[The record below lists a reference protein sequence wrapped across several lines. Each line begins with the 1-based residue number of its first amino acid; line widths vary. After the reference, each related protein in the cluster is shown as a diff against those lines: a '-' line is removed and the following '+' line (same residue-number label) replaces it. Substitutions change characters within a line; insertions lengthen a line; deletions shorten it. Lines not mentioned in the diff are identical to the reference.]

1 MAEEWEEPAQP
12 EGQQEAPGGAGGEPE
27 AAQARDADAGSSPG
41 GGGSGSE
48 NGGGRWTD
56 LSRMGPL
63 ALRQVIGL
71 GRWAGCC
78 RRLGKEINTCQTVL
92 MRLPARKQRGN
103 GGIWT
108 RASHKSHPR
117 TCHKRFWQ
125 ALMQRR
131 HCRRAP
137 HPLSIG
143 MEP

>member
-12 EGQQEAPGGAGGEPE
+12 EGQQEAQGGAGGEPE
-27 AAQARDADAGSSPG
+27 AAPAEDTDGGSSL
-41 GGGSGSE
+41 GGSES
-48 NGGGRWTD
+48 GGGRWPD

-63 ALRQVIGL
+63 ALRQVIGWS
-71 GRWAGCC
+71 RWAGCC
-78 RRLGKEINTCQTVL
+78 RRLGKEINTCQTVS

-108 RASHKSHPR
+108 RASHKSHPH

-137 HPLSIG
+137 HALSIG